1 MPVTIAAEVL
11 SGCTGCEIALLN
23 TGDGFLK
30 LLDRIE
36 IVHMPLLMDS
46 KYFGPDEGSEEIDIP
61 RSDIGFISGSI
72 RNREQLLLA
81 RTMRERC
88 GVIVAFGTCAAY
100 GGIPALINLFDN
112 KDLFRRYYRTA
123 EATDSASSPCEVVPP
138 LLDRTFALDEKIEV
152 DAFIPGCPPHP
163 DSIAD
168 ALDRLIEGRLP
179 ETPVQ
184 SVCDACPAK
193 REGKGT
199 VQKIK
204 RFLKNAR
211 YQPEKPLGEM
221 RCLLEQGLL
230 CIGPVTQAGCSGK
243 SGCAPRCI
251 QARVPC
257 RGCYG
262 PVRRGGNQLLDML
275 NALASNGIDTKNL
288 PDRLSM
294 LRFSGAHSM
303 LPRQVRKPSS

>member
-1 MPVTIAAEVL
+1 MPVTLAAEGL

-23 TGDGFLK
+23 TGEGFLR
-30 LLDRIE
+30 LLDRLE
-36 IVHMPLLMDS
+36 IVHMPLLMDN
-46 KYFGPDEGSEEIDIP
+46 KYFGPDNEGREIEVP
-61 RSDIGFISGSI
+61 RADIGFISGGI
-72 RNREQLLLA
+72 RNREQLRLA
-81 RTMRERC
+81 QTMRERC
-88 GVIVAFGTCAAY
+88 RVVVAFGTCASY

-112 KDLFRRYYRTA
+112 DDLFRRYYRTA

-138 LLDRTFALDEKIEV
+138 LLDRTYALDEKIAV
-152 DAFIPGCPPHP
+152 DAWIPGCPPHP
-163 DSIAD
+163 DGIAE
-168 ALDRLIEGRLP
+168 ALESLIEGRLP
-179 ETPVQ
+179 EMPAQ

-199 VQKIK
+199 VQRIK
-204 RFLKNAR
+204 RFVKNAR
-211 YQPEKPLGEM
+211 FQPEKPLSDM

-243 SGCAPRCI
+243 GGGAPRCI

-262 PVRRGGNQLLDML
+262 PVRRDGNQLLGML
-275 NALASNGIDTKNL
+275 NALASNGIDIKNL

-294 LRFSGAHSM
+294 LRFSGAHRR
-303 LPRQVRKPSS
+303 LPRQARRPL

>member
-1 MPVTIAAEVL
+1 MPVTISAEGL
-11 SGCTGCEIALLN
+11 SGCTGCEMALLN
-23 TGDGFLK
+23 TGEVFLK

-36 IVHMPLLMDS
+36 ILHMPLLMDS
-46 KYFGPDEGSEEIDIP
+46 KYFGKNEGAGEIDIP
-61 RSDIGFISGSI
+61 KADIGIISGSI
-72 RNREQLLLA
+72 RNTEQLLLA
-81 RTMRERC
+81 RKMRERC
-88 GVIVAFGTCAAY
+88 GLVVAFGTCSAY
-100 GGIPALINLFDN
+100 GGIPALINLYDN
-112 KDLFRRYYRTA
+112 EDLFRRYYRTA
-123 EATDSASSPCEVVPP
+123 EATDSASSPAEVVPA
-138 LLDRTFALDEKIEV
+138 LLDRTFALDEKIMV

-168 ALDRLIEGRLP
+168 ALECLIEGKLP
-179 ETPVQ
+179 ETPIQ

-193 REGKGT
+193 REGKGS
-199 VQKIK
+199 VQRIK

-211 YQPEKPLGEM
+211 FQSEKPLGEM

-243 SGCAPRCI
+243 HGGAPRCI

-262 PVRRGGNQLLDML
+262 PVRRDGNQLLDML
-275 NALASNGIDTKNL
+275 NALASNGIDIKNL

-294 LRFSGAHSM
+294 LRFSGAHRM
-303 LPRQVRKPSS
+303 LPRQVRRHS